1 MLSTP
6 SLASV
11 SKPAETASL
20 SDVGTSVFNQN
31 QVLSTPQATGNTHS
45 ASEAALSF
53 IDRHSDQ
60 WGVTAQEVRQTKV
73 LPGAGGLSTVR
84 YVETLAGMDVLGSRI
99 AVTLNRNLAVSSF
112 EVTTLAGV
120 DVDKLTPVL
129 TKVQA
134 QTALK
139 ALVVGTSGASTQDV
153 SVTELHPVVASS
165 HLVAGIPSGLHIA
178 WSAWTASTA
187 DPTSMSICVLDDATS
202 SLLYSTPLVHH
213 ITYTPNICDLQS
225 AVPSE
230 YATQSTALGSTGL
243 VRSHNNH
250 LVINA
255 VGDLYPLCGTAYTGR
270 NTPSSVTA
278 LNNINATW
286 NFYKNVIGID
296 INEEKWLGN
305 ISSSLNGDRN
315 PRISAFTNVC
325 LYDTTNGYSDCPN
338 YGNAFWSP
346 WSAPKSIC
354 RSGAC
359 SGIFMGAGYDQAL
372 DVIAHELTHGI
383 TFSISFTQGFSDTSD
398 AAAMS
403 EGLSDVFGEA
413 AERLSPTSQPDPTWQ
428 VGEGVAG
435 ADPGPYRVMK
445 TGTSYSSPDSPTA
458 VPAITKSWVVDDGHV
473 NNGPLNRFAWLIANG
488 ATVGSTKINALGT
501 VPADGVCHVATD
513 CTGISRMA
521 VLMYQTLPALTS
533 SSTYFALG
541 QAVMNACQTLV
552 NNQVAGFTADACGN
566 VAKALKVT
574 GISKF
579 TITNLTKVTYV
590 PKSSTVAI
598 SASAQSYAGAK
609 VALQPMRLEQLV
621 KGVWVTV
628 AQADAACKRYCT
640 DVNGQVKFSFKV
652 KKATRYRISADSN
665 YGAMQA
671 QTPSY
676 ALRVY

>member
-1 MLSTP
+1 VAKPTVTDRLS
-6 SLASV
+6 
-11 SKPAETASL
+11 E
-20 SDVGTSVFNQN
+20 VGTSVINQN
-31 QVLSTPQATGNTHS
+31 QVFSTPQLSSNAQS
-45 ASEAALSF
+45 VSEAALSF
-53 IDRHSDQ
+53 LDQHSGQ
-60 WGVTAQEVRQTKV
+60 WGVSTREVRQTKV
-73 LPGAGGLSTVR
+73 IPGAGGLNTVR
-84 YVETLAGMDVLGSRI
+84 YVQSLAGMDVLGSRI
-99 AVTLNRNLAVSSF
+99 AITLNKSLAVASF

-120 DVDKLTPVL
+120 NSGALIPALSKG
-129 TKVQA
+129 QA
-134 QTALK
+134 ESALK
-139 ALVVGTSGASTQDV
+139 ALVAGTSGVATQNV
-153 SVTELHPVVASS
+153 AVTELHPVLASS
-165 HLVAGIPSGLHIA
+165 DLVADVPTGLHMA
-178 WSAWTASTA
+178 WSAWTASTNR
-187 DPTSMSICVLDDATS
+187 PNSLSITVLDDATS

-213 ITYTPNICDLQS
+213 ITYTPNVCDLQS

-243 VRSHNNH
+243 VRSHSNH
-250 LVINA
+250 MVINA

-278 LNNINATW
+278 LGNINATW

-305 ISSSLNGDRN
+305 ISNSLNGDRN

-325 LYDTTNGYSDCPN
+325 LYDITNGYSDCPN

-346 WSAPKSIC
+346 WSAAKSIC

-413 AERLSPTSQPDPTWQ
+413 AERLSPDAESDPTWQ
-428 VGEGVAG
+428 VGEGVVG

-445 TGTSYSSPDSPTA
+445 TGTSYSSPDSPTS

-488 ATVGSTKINALGT
+488 ALVGSTKITALGT
-501 VPADGVCHVATD
+501 VPSDGVCHVATE

-521 VLMYQTLPALTS
+521 VLMYQALPALTS
-533 SSTYFALG
+533 SSTYFAFG

-552 NNQVAGFTADACGN
+552 NNKVAGFTADACGN

-574 GISKF
+574 GISKLS
-579 TITNLTKVTYV
+579 ISNLTKVTSV
-590 PKSSTVAI
+590 PKSSTVVI
-598 SASAQSYAGAK
+598 SASAQSYAGAI
-609 VALQPMRLEQLV
+609 VSLQPMRLEQLV
-621 KGVWVTV
+621 RGSWVTV
-628 AQADAACKRYCT
+628 AQADAGCKRYCT
-640 DVNGQVKFSFKV
+640 DVKGQVKFRFKV
-652 KKATRYRISADSN
+652 IKATRYRISADSN
-665 YGAMQA
+665 FGAMRA

-676 ALRVY
+676 AVRVY